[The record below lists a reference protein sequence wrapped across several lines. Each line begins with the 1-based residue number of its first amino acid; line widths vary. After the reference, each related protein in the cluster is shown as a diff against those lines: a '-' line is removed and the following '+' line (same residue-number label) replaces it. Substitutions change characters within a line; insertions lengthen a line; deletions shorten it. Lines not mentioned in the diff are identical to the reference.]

1 MRRRSGGL
9 KISEERI
16 RGGKVSLNSLILM
29 MKIERHTIKT
39 VSDMSEFEED
49 NVFEIENNKI
59 ISNVD
64 VG

>member
-1 MRRRSGGL
+1 
-9 KISEERI
+9 
-16 RGGKVSLNSLILM
+16 M

-64 VG
+64 VWFKKKRE